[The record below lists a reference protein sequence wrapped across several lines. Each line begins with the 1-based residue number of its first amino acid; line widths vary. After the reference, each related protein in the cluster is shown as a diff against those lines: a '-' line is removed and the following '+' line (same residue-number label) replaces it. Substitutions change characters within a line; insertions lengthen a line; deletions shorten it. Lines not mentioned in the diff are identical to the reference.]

1 MLVRSR
7 AIVHNK
13 YARLWLST
21 VRAGRKQLQR
31 YSFMLLLS
39 NSLQVI
45 GNPEFRNLSLST
57 WSIRR
62 ALGRFAPVASEA
74 LLTAKLA
81 ATLGTL
87 GSRRRH
93 R

>member
-45 GNPEFRNLSLST
+45 GNQEFVTQYLVDSPST
-57 WSIRR
+57 WSIRAGGER
-62 ALGRFAPVASEA
+62 GLAHCQTGGHTRH
-74 LLTAKLA
+74 TWLA
-81 ATLGTL
+81 A
-87 GSRRRH
+87 
-93 R
+93 

>member
-1 MLVRSR
+1 VLVRSR

-39 NSLQVI
+39 NSSLQVI
-45 GNPEFRNLSLST
+45 GNQEFVTQYLVDSPST
-57 WSIRR
+57 WSIRAGGER
-62 ALGRFAPVASEA
+62 GLAHCQTGGHTRH
-74 LLTAKLA
+74 TWLA
-81 ATLGTL
+81 A
-87 GSRRRH
+87 
-93 R
+93 

>member
-13 YARLWLST
+13 YACLWLST

-45 GNPEFRNLSLST
+45 GNPEFQFVTQYLVDSPST
-57 WSIRR
+57 WSIRAGGER
-62 ALGRFAPVASEA
+62 GLAHCQTGGHTRH
-74 LLTAKLA
+74 TWLA
-81 ATLGTL
+81 A
-87 GSRRRH
+87 
-93 R
+93 

>member
-1 MLVRSR
+1 VLVRSR

-13 YARLWLST
+13 YARLWLSI

-45 GNPEFRNLSLST
+45 GNQEFVTQYLVDSPST
-57 WSIRR
+57 WSIRAGGER
-62 ALGRFAPVASEA
+62 GLAHCQTGGHTRH
-74 LLTAKLA
+74 TWLA
-81 ATLGTL
+81 A
-87 GSRRRH
+87 
-93 R
+93 

>member
-7 AIVHNK
+7 AIVHK
-13 YARLWLST
+13 YARLWLSI

-45 GNPEFRNLSLST
+45 GNQEFVTQYLVDSPST
-57 WSIRR
+57 WSIRAGGER
-62 ALGRFAPVASEA
+62 GLAHCQTGGHTRH
-74 LLTAKLA
+74 TWLA
-81 ATLGTL
+81 A
-87 GSRRRH
+87 
-93 R
+93 

>member
-1 MLVRSR
+1 VLVRSR

-45 GNPEFRNLSLST
+45 GNQEFVTQYLVDSPST
-57 WSIRR
+57 WSIRAGGER
-62 ALGRFAPVASEA
+62 GLAHCQTGGHTRH
-74 LLTAKLA
+74 TWLA
-81 ATLGTL
+81 A
-87 GSRRRH
+87 
-93 R
+93 

>member
-1 MLVRSR
+1 VLVSSR

-13 YARLWLST
+13 YARLWLSI

-45 GNPEFRNLSLST
+45 GNQEFVTQYLVDSPST
-57 WSIRR
+57 WSIRAGGER
-62 ALGRFAPVASEA
+62 GLAHCQTGGHTRH
-74 LLTAKLA
+74 TWLA
-81 ATLGTL
+81 A
-87 GSRRRH
+87 
-93 R
+93 